1 MVLVLG
7 LFYSYSSNA
16 ELNEYGW
23 DCDANPT
30 VSSCSY
36 NNNQWH
42 NGIPD
47 QKNIS
52 DDGWVGIPLE
62 FGFPFYGETFTYSWM
77 HSNGVISFLTTN
89 GRPTIGGM
97 CCNGVDLEN
106 NTHTYYSGLDYFI
119 APLWTDLIN
128 INKDVD
134 GDGINDNGFFVESYS
149 DNNGNESQ
157 RYLWQNVSEF
167 YNTNPADFNTFSV
180 ELFDTGKIDM
190 HHFNVD
196 IINHNTWIGVVGD
209 QSVGE
214 IDTSEYATAAE
225 DLIWNS
231 YQNTYSAI
239 PEYDPCNSNPL
250 SSTSCTG
257 YEQAYYNQQCT
268 INPLY
273 DAGCPGYASAYYNQQ
288 CTADPLYHSGCPG
301 YDTAYYNQQCSLD
314 PLYDSGCTGYA
325 AAYYDQQCS
334 LDPLYDQGCDGYA
347 AAYYLQQCTA
357 NPLYDTGCEGYE
369 TAYIESQCEIDPLYS
384 PTCTGYAAAYAEL
397 QNSNTE
403 EEEEVVVVEETYDD
417 GTFSVSDVL
426 EETSYE
432 VEIDTT
438 PAVVEV
444 VVIEAPVVVVEEPI
458 EEEVSVTASIFE
470 EPTTETQ
477 AEPVVEVVYEEET
490 LEEALEEEI
499 AEETVVEET
508 VEEETEEIEVASV
521 EEETDEEEEVQESGG
536 DVEES
541 VDDDGGDGDE
551 VSDEGSEDK
560 DDKKAKKDS
569 KKSKQKSKREKLKE
583 IAQQKAT
590 ELANKMSEVA
600 TIEQQQAI
608 QAQVLA
614 LIGYVPGFNE
624 YRAPVIDLPK
634 DEFYQDKG
642 MSENRRGLRNGL
654 AQQILHEKMV
664 NMQYER

>member
-7 LFYSYSSNA
+7 LFYSYSSKA
-16 ELNEYGW
+16 ELNDYGW
-23 DCDANPT
+23 DCDANPY

-36 NNNQWH
+36 S
-42 NGIPD
+42 NGEWYGGAAD
-47 QKNIS
+47 KKNIS
-52 DDGWVGIPLE
+52 DDGYVGIPLE
-62 FGFPFYGETFTYSWM
+62 FGFPFYGTTYTYSWM
-77 HSNGVISFLTTN
+77 HSNGVVSFLGTN
-89 GRPTIGGM
+89 SPSLGGM
-97 CCNGVDLEN
+97 CCNGVDMEN
-106 NTHTYYSGLDYFI
+106 YTGTYFNHFI
-119 APLWTDLIN
+119 APLWTDTIS
-128 INKDVD
+128 INKDLD
-134 GDGINDNGFFVESYS
+134 GDGINDNGFFVESYT
-149 DNNGNESQ
+149 DNQGNESQ
-157 RYLWQNVSEF
+157 RYLWQNTSE
-167 YNTNPADFNTFSV
+167 YYNINTNNTFGV
-180 ELFDTGKIDM
+180 EIFDTGKIDM
-190 HHFNVD
+190 HHYEID
-196 IINHNTWIGVVGD
+196 IRNHNVFVGVVGD
-209 QSVGE
+209 LSDDELDQVDYFANQTANYTGTGS
-214 IDTSEYATAAE
+214 TSTN
-225 DLIWNS
+225 I
-231 YQNTYSAI
+231 YSSS
-239 PEYDPCNSNPL
+239 PDPCDTNPL
-250 SSTSCTG
+250 YSTSCSG

-288 CTADPLYHSGCPG
+288 CTLDPLYDSGCPG

-357 NPLYDTGCEGYE
+357 DPLYDTGCEGYE

-426 EETSYE
+426 EETSYDVE
-432 VEIDTT
+432 VNTT
-438 PAVVEV
+438 P
-444 VVIEAPVVVVEEPI
+444 VVIEVTVVEAPVVVVEETV

-490 LEEALEEEI
+490 LEETLEEEI
-499 AEETVVEET
+499 AEEPVVEET
-508 VEEETEEIEVASV
+508 TEEETEEVEVASV
-521 EEETDEEEEVQESGG
+521 EEETDEEEEVQEPSG

-551 VSDEGSEDK
+551 ADNEGSK
-560 DDKKAKKDS
+560 DGDGKETKKDS

-590 ELANKMSEVA
+590 ELANEMSEAA

-614 LIGYVPGFNE
+614 LIGFVPGFGE
-624 YRAPVIDLPK
+624 YKAPVFDLPK
-634 DEFYQDKG
+634 EQFYQDKG
-642 MSENRRGLRNGL
+642 MSENKRGLRNGL

-664 NMQYER
+664 SMQYER